1 MVRPA
6 VKLKIL
12 GAYPHSPYGTVLTTV
27 GTHSNIRHR
36 MGGELG
42 RDDWL
47 RAARIALLN
56 GGIEDVRVERMARH
70 LRVTK
75 GSFYW
80 HFKDRDELLEVLLRE
95 WEEELRLDIIPRLKG
110 KRGRDALRLLLK
122 LLVERAPLG
131 EKGILPS
138 DAAMFTWAS
147 VSPVVARRVNRA
159 ERSRIELLTRIIGDS
174 QRTELLYLVWLGF
187 VARGQRVSRS
197 RRQFPQIARAMLK
210 LSPPRT
216 WARRNRL
223 RT

>member
-1 MVRPA
+1 MD
-6 VKLKIL
+6 K
-12 GAYPHSPYGTVLTTV
+12 G
-27 GTHSNIRHR
+27 
-36 MGGELG
+36 LG
-42 RDDWL
+42 REDWL
-47 RAARIALLN
+47 KAARIALLN
-56 GGIEDVRVERMARH
+56 GGIDEVRVERMACH

-80 HFKDRDELLEVLLRE
+80 HFKDRDELLDVLLRE

-122 LLVERAPLG
+122 LLVKRAPLG

-187 VARGQRVSRS
+187 VARGQRVSGS

-210 LSPPRT
+210 LFPPPTRV
-216 WARRNRL
+216 RRNRL
-223 RT
+223 KREAS